1 MAILK
6 KRDQKAVAKE
16 FEKLVEPV
24 KIVYFTQEMECQFC
38 EQTHELLQEVA
49 ELSDKLSLEVYDFVK
64 DKDKALQYRID
75 KIPATVIEG
84 KKDHGIRFFGVP
96 SGYEFS
102 TLLGSM
108 IEVSTGESGLS
119 EKTKSLI
126 AKINTP
132 VHIQV
137 FVTPTCPYCP
147 GAVSLAHKLALASD
161 AIQGDMVEAIEF
173 PHLAA
178 KYGVMGVPKTVIND
192 EIEFEGAVPEEIFV
206 SHLMSALSS

>member
-6 KRDQKAVAKE
+6 KRDQKAIAKE

-38 EQTHELLQEVA
+38 EQTHELLQEVT
-49 ELSDKLSLEVYDFVK
+49 ELSDKLSLEVHDFVK

-75 KIPATVIEG
+75 KIPATIIEG

-137 FVTPTCPYCP
+137 FVTPT
-147 GAVSLAHKLALASD
+147 
-161 AIQGDMVEAIEF
+161 
-173 PHLAA
+173 
-178 KYGVMGVPKTVIND
+178 
-192 EIEFEGAVPEEIFV
+192 
-206 SHLMSALSS
+206 

>member
-38 EQTHELLQEVA
+38 EQTRELLQEVA

-132 VHIQV
+132 IHIQV
-137 FVTPTCPYCP
+137 FVTPT
-147 GAVSLAHKLALASD
+147 
-161 AIQGDMVEAIEF
+161 
-173 PHLAA
+173 
-178 KYGVMGVPKTVIND
+178 
-192 EIEFEGAVPEEIFV
+192 
-206 SHLMSALSS
+206 